1 MKLHRIHV
9 ENFKAIE
16 NRTLELPGTGI
27 VVATGP
33 NEVGKTSMVEALDLV
48 LGTKYK
54 ASSRAQEVRQAQ
66 RYGTSLPVV
75 VEAEMTIG
83 EHRFAHRKSFLKDK
97 ESWLRF
103 ISGPRAGQI
112 VTGDEAVETM
122 ETLLVGADMT
132 LWNALRLMKASS
144 LSPLRLDSSKA
155 LTAAL
160 EQAGGQKPDEGS
172 IGGLMDRVRAEYEV
186 YYQPTTGKERRG
198 AFQEREQLEAVSH
211 ALAEASTR
219 LKEVDEVVEALTRI
233 NEQISHDHDV
243 VASKTAECQQTKA
256 ALDSLTELEKEVET
270 TSRAA
275 KEAAQHHAEAKSAH
289 GVRVKL
295 VESLTEARE
304 RHEQC
309 KQVAVENAEKDRAL
323 AAELAETQSALDDAA
338 SKVAEAE
345 TAEEGARRT
354 LAAVR
359 AGEEA
364 AKARKQ
370 LDRVIELRERLS
382 DGQQRLESEK
392 VTSQLLTKLK
402 EAAKTDAIAKEAAA
416 LASTQLIIEHRDEG
430 DPLRI
435 DGATLDL
442 PVGQTSQ
449 HSIDGELVMEMGD
462 AWRLRISPTSEVM
475 NLARDAET
483 AHQAVVSL
491 FAELGVASLEQA
503 EARMAERKVL
513 QSNLASWKEQLERE
527 QGENTIQELEALA
540 DQASEEVTLTAAE
553 AQKLEDDAVAKANE
567 ARNSERQAQACL
579 KAVDKRRGE
588 THEKSFRANIDLDSA
603 AETVT
608 RLAEELATAREA
620 IPDGDLAEALTIAE
634 EEDRVAK
641 ADAERAAAALAER
654 NPDQVHAEA
663 EGSQLALSKATSR
676 LKEDTD
682 RQLELKG
689 QLLGLG
695 RQERQADVDA
705 LASKKHQLSRR
716 VAGLES
722 RARSTRLLYETLS
735 RHLDQVR
742 QSYVAPF
749 TSEIDRIGRAVFG
762 QDLHVEIDSTLTVVA
777 RQLRGA
783 RLEWDQLSSGAREQL
798 GLVVRLAAA
807 RLIDPDDGVPVILD
821 DALVYSD
828 PVRVRHILTEVA
840 QGARTS
846 QIVVLTSAPERYDSV
861 PGAQQVR
868 FD

>member
-9 ENFKAIE
+9 ENFKAIDE
-16 NRTLELPGTGI
+16 RTLELPDAGI

-54 ASSRAQEVRQAQ
+54 ASSKAQEVRQAQ
-66 RYGTSLPVV
+66 PYGTSLPVV

-83 EHRFAHRKSFLKDK
+83 EHRFVHRKSFLTDK
-97 ESWLRF
+97 ESSLRF

-112 VTGDEAVETM
+112 ITGDEAVKTM
-122 ETLLVGADMT
+122 ETLLAGADMT
-132 LWNALRLMKASS
+132 LWNALRLMQASG
-144 LSPLRLDSSKA
+144 LSPLRLDSSTA

-160 EQAGGQKPDEGS
+160 EQTGGQKPDEGS

-186 YYQPTTGKERRG
+186 YYQPTTGKERKG
-198 AFQEREQLEAVSH
+198 AFQEREQLNAVSEE
-211 ALAEASTR
+211 LEEAAAR
-219 LKEVDEVVEALTRI
+219 LKEVDEVVEALSRI
-233 NEQISHDHDV
+233 NEQIRHDHDV
-243 VASKTAECQQTKA
+243 VASKTIECQQAKA
-256 ALDSLTELEKEVET
+256 ALDSLTELETEVEA

-275 KEAAQHHAEAKSAH
+275 KDAAQHHAEATSAH
-289 GVRVKL
+289 EVRVTL
-295 VESLTEARE
+295 VASLTAARD

-309 KQVAVENAEKDRAL
+309 KQLATENAERGRAL
-323 AAELAETQSALDDAA
+323 ATELAQAQGALDDAT

-345 TAEEGARRT
+345 TAQEEARRT

-359 AGEEA
+359 AREEA
-364 AKARKQ
+364 TKARKK
-370 LDRVIELRERLS
+370 LDRVTELKERIS
-382 DGQQRLESEK
+382 AGQHRLESEK
-392 VTSQLLTKLK
+392 VTNQLLTKLK
-402 EAAKTDAIAKEAAA
+402 KAVKADDLAREAAA
-416 LASTQLIIEHRDEG
+416 LASTQLIIEHLDG
-430 DPLRI
+430 KDPLRI
-435 DGATLDL
+435 DGTELDL

-449 HSIDGELVMEMGD
+449 RSVDGELVMEMGD

-475 NLARDAET
+475 NLGRDAEK
-483 AHQAVVSL
+483 AHHAVVSL
-491 FAELGVASLEQA
+491 LAELGVTSLEQA

-513 QSNLASWKEQLERE
+513 QSNLASWQEQLERE
-527 QGENTIQELEALA
+527 QGESTIQELEALA
-540 DQASEEVTLTAAE
+540 DQASEEVSLPASE
-553 AQKLEDDAVAKANE
+553 AQKLEDNAVATAND
-567 ARNSERQAQACL
+567 ARNAERQAQARV
-579 KAVDKRRGE
+579 KAVDKRGAE
-588 THEKSFRANIDLDSA
+588 AHDKAFRANIDLDNA
-603 AETVT
+603 AETVA
-608 RLAEELATAREA
+608 RLAEELAAARET
-620 IPDGDLAEALTIAE
+620 IPDDALLDALTTAE
-634 EEDRVAK
+634 EKDRVAK
-641 ADAERAAAALAER
+641 ADADRAAATLAER

-663 EGSQLALSKATSR
+663 EGSQLALSKATAR

-705 LASKKHQLSRR
+705 LTSRKHQLSRR

-722 RARSTRLLYETLS
+722 RAQSTKLLYDTLS

-777 RQLRGA
+777 RQLKGA

-861 PGAQQVR
+861 PGAHQVR